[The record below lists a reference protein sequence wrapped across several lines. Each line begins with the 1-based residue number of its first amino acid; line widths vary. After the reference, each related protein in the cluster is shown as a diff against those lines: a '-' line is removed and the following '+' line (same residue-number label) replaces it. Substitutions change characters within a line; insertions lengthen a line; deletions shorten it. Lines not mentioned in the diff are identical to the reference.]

1 MRKLRKRWM
10 AGVLAGVMLCA
21 MAACGTAGG
30 KDDGMPAPES
40 TATVAPEQ
48 PGGEGAV
55 TEQPE
60 TTATPVPTE
69 APTATPEPTHAPAKN
84 EGIEIPAEYRKLKK
98 NASGTVEE
106 ITYTT
111 KDYYGTGEEMTK
123 PAYVY
128 LPYGYD
134 SEKQYN
140 VLFLMHSGGGDETE
154 WGLHKEFS
162 SAKLVL
168 DNLIYYGDI
177 EPLIV
182 VAANGRTGVH
192 VANRA
197 DSYNGFKDFGKELR
211 EDLIPYIDA
220 NYATYAEYSAE
231 GYDAT
236 AARDHRAIAGF
247 SFGAMQAINIGLC
260 ECYDLIGYY
269 GAFSPA
275 TATYEAEEIV
285 KCLDAFESYEIGY
298 IYEVCGDMDNG
309 CFWAGYYALNPLPEL
324 TDKVV
329 NGKNLMMQVVPG
341 GHDTQV
347 ANLGLYNFLQLI
359 FK

>member
-1 MRKLRKRWM
+1 MQKRKKRTLLTVCL
-10 AGVLAGVMLCA
+10 AIALGVLC
-21 MAACGTAGG
+21 ACGS
-30 KDDGMPAPES
+30 DGEEAASPSLAPTGALVSDQSGTE
-40 TATVAPEQ
+40 
-48 PGGEGAV
+48 GELTG
-55 TEQPE
+55 QPE
-60 TTATPVPTE
+60 VTPTPVPTE
-69 APTATPEPTHAPAKN
+69 TPTPTPEPTHAPAKN
-84 EGIEIPAEYRKLKK
+84 EGIEIPAEYRKLKRD
-98 NASGTVEE
+98 ASGTVEE

-111 KDYYGTGEEMTK
+111 RDYYGTGEEMTK

-134 SEKQYN
+134 AEKQYN

-177 EPLIV
+177 EPVIV
-182 VAANGRTGVH
+182 VAPNGRTGEH
-192 VANRA
+192 FANAA
-197 DSYNGFKDFGKELR
+197 DSHNGFKDFGRELR

-220 NYATYAEYSAE
+220 NYATYAEYNPE
-231 GYDAT
+231 GYDA
-236 AARDHRAIAGF
+236 AASREHRAIAGF
-247 SFGAMQAINIGLC
+247 SFGAMQAVNVGLC
-260 ECYDLIGYY
+260 ECCDLIGYY

-275 TATYEAEEIV
+275 GSTYEAEEIA
-285 KCLDAFESYEIGY
+285 KCLETFEPYDIGY
-298 IYEVCGDMDNG
+298 VYAICGDRDTG
-309 CFWAGYYALNPLPEL
+309 CMAAGYYALNPLPEL
-324 TDKVV
+324 TEKAVYGENV
-329 NGKNLMMQVVPG
+329 MMQIVPG